1 MTDLGFYGE
10 KAQSHRRFKRF
21 TMAFSV
27 ILQQFRD
34 SWVKFQHIS
43 GKILAIRT
51 WGIWPYLFLRR
62 KGVIYPD
69 LRRIAGAIAVS

>member
-1 MTDLGFYGE
+1 MTDLGFYQE
-10 KAQSHRRFKRF
+10 KAQSRRSFKRF

-43 GKILAIRT
+43 CKILAICT

-62 KGVIYPD
+62 KGVI
-69 LRRIAGAIAVS
+69 

>member
-27 ILQQFRD
+27 ILQQLHD
-34 SWVKFQHIS
+34 K
-43 GKILAIRT
+43 
-51 WGIWPYLFLRR
+51 
-62 KGVIYPD
+62 
-69 LRRIAGAIAVS
+69 